1 MCLANVYTD
10 IDKKLIMSST
20 SSVKVVGDK
29 LVFRDLFGLRKE
41 IIGTIKSI
49 DLENNIV
56 IIHENSYRKREAVS

>member
-20 SSVKVVGDK
+20 SSVKVEGDK
-29 LVFRDLFGLRKE
+29 LVFRDLFGVRKE
-41 IIGTIKSI
+41 VVGIIKSI

-56 IIHENSYRKREAVS
+56 IIHENSFPA

>member
-20 SSVKVVGDK
+20 SSVKVEGDK
-29 LVFRDLFGLRKE
+29 LVFRDLFGVRKE
-41 IIGTIKSI
+41 VAGIIKSI

-56 IIHENSYRKREAVS
+56 IIHENSFPA

>member
-20 SSVKVVGDK
+20 SSVKVEGDK
-29 LVFRDLFGLRKE
+29 LVFRDLFGIRKE

-56 IIHENSYRKREAVS
+56 IIHENSLP

>member
-20 SSVKVVGDK
+20 SSVKVEGDK
-29 LVFRDLFGLRKE
+29 LVFRDLFGVRKE

-49 DLENNIV
+49 DLENNVV
-56 IIHENSYRKREAVS
+56 IIHQNGLP

>member
-10 IDKKLIMSST
+10 IDKKLIMSRT
-20 SSVKVVGDK
+20 SSVKVEGDK
-29 LVFRDLFGLRKE
+29 LVFRDLFGIRKE

-56 IIHENSYRKREAVS
+56 IIHENSLP

>member
-20 SSVKVVGDK
+20 SSVKVEGDK
-29 LVFRDLFGLRKE
+29 LVFQDLFGVRKE

-49 DLENNIV
+49 DLENNVV
-56 IIHENSYRKREAVS
+56 IIHQNSLP

>member
-20 SSVKVVGDK
+20 SSVKVEGDK
-29 LVFRDLFGLRKE
+29 LVFRDLFGVRKE

-49 DLENNIV
+49 DLENNVV
-56 IIHENSYRKREAVS
+56 IIHQNSLP

>member
-10 IDKKLIMSST
+10 KDKRLIMSST
-20 SSVKVVGDK
+20 SSVKAEGDK
-29 LVFRDLFGLRKE
+29 LVFRDLFGVRKE

-56 IIHENSYRKREAVS
+56 IIHENSLP